1 MYWFS
6 IAILGP
12 LFWSFS
18 NHTDKF
24 LLNRQLKGIGK
35 EALVLYSTLFGLVV
49 LPVAYFFNRD
59 IFSIG
64 FGNVVILIIAGCL
77 SSLAIYCYLYA
88 LEGDEASVVVPFW
101 QTIPVFGFLL
111 GFVFFGEILAAN
123 QYIGGAIVIFG
134 AAVLSLEVT
143 QLKSMKIKGKIALL
157 MLASS
162 LLFALYET
170 LFKVVATDGGFWVA
184 TFWQYTG
191 LFIFGLMLFSSRK
204 KYRTDF
210 LFLMKKHNWGLFS
223 INVINEGTTIIGN
236 TFYNFSL
243 LLAPLAL
250 VMVTTG
256 YQPIFVFL
264 EGVLFTLFL
273 PHIGRE
279 TLSLKHIAHKIISI
293 AIVFIGTY
301 FMYT

>member
-1 MYWFS
+1 MNWFF

-24 LLNRQLKGIGK
+24 LLNKQLKGIGK

-49 LPVAYFFNRD
+49 LPVAYFFNQD

-64 FGNVVILIIAGCL
+64 FFNVVILIIAGCL

-101 QTIPVFGFLL
+101 QTIPVFGFVL
-111 GFVFFGEILAAN
+111 GFLFFGEILTIN
-123 QYIGGAIVIFG
+123 QYVGSFIVILG
-134 AAVLSLEVT
+134 AAFLSLEISE
-143 QLKSMKIKGKIALL
+143 LKTLKIKRKIAIL

-162 LLFALYET
+162 LLFAFYET
-170 LFKVVATDGGFWVA
+170 LFKVVATDGGFWVS

-191 LFIFGLMLFSSRK
+191 LFVFGVMLFSSRK
-204 KYRTDF
+204 KYRADF
-210 LFLMKKHNWGLFS
+210 LFLIKRHSWNLFS
-223 INVINEGTTIIGN
+223 INIINEGTTIIGN

-264 EGVLFTLFL
+264 EGVLLTLFF
-273 PHIGRE
+273 PRISRE
-279 TLSLKHIAHKIISI
+279 TLSIKHVAHKLVSI